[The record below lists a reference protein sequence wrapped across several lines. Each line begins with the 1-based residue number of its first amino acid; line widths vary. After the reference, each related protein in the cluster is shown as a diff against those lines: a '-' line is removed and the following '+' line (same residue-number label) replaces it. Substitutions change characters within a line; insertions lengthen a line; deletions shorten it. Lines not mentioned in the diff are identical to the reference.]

1 MKDRIRSSLRKLSVS
16 DILFIVTLLLVVF
29 SFFDSGNR
37 AGIDT
42 VASGVEKRMGRLERK
57 LDRYASKVLVMPE
70 DEWMRLGKVPD
81 EFVIYKYV
89 DDTLH
94 SWVNHLPILN
104 DEIVEGA
111 AFGVQYNRLSRVQT
125 MFSPLLTD
133 VTEVPKYMNLGS
145 QWYVMK
151 RYSKGKVK
159 LICGILVMGEGLPV
173 VSDGNGV
180 NPSLKLSD
188 NFTVQPLTSFDGA
201 VVRSVDGTPLFSVCS
216 DVAAAYG
223 KNTAHSVLKWIT
235 LFSALITVFVYYSR
249 KRSFVTFS
257 VLMGGIAISAF
268 LSFMWAEGMRASTG
282 IFSPVVYA
290 DSSFMG
296 SLGILLLTNLYIFVV
311 LISVFLLRKRLIL
324 WISKCGKAVRAVCA
338 CVCVILLAG
347 LIVYIHISL
356 KSVIF
361 NSVIVLELFR
371 LNELTWYSI
380 LIYLSYLLLFV
391 AALFILQLLSPIL
404 RSRMRFTIFNTRFL
418 IVYSLLVSLYLML
431 TVSIYGNIKE
441 MNTAKVWANKLAV
454 ERDLSTELLLRIVE
468 DGIAQDRQI
477 AALSVIPD
485 GSRMIADRL
494 AENYLTRLSTGY
506 DITVS
511 VCGEGD
517 KILSGQKAVDC
528 FSYFRSQLAMGTPL
542 HGNSH
547 FYFINDNSGRIR
559 YLGVFL
565 YSFDGV
571 YPQKRLYVQIDSRML
586 KEQRGYSDL
595 FPESVG
601 GGFNIPPEYSY
612 AKYISGSLVFF
623 RGDYNFPVNLDG
635 LNTYDYPDGF
645 SRVYKGKYSLFINKR
660 SDRDFILV
668 VRERRSVLPYLVAYS
683 YLSLL
688 SIPLMLSL
696 LLWKPR
702 RQNAPVKSNSF
713 RAKIMALL
721 LGTII
726 GTVALLS
733 VCTVAFFVNR
743 NVKSRSEQMS
753 EKLQTVQAMLMDAF
767 RNASSI
773 EALMGSDVKM
783 AMDNIASYTHTDINL
798 YDLSGH
804 LKRSTR
810 NELYYVALTGSKIDP
825 DAYYSIVFDK
835 RKSFVNRETM
845 AGRSY
850 YSLYAPVLNSSGN
863 LIAILNIPYFDQS
876 DSIRREAISTSAA
889 IINLFAL
896 MIIAVIAIGAA
907 ITTSL
912 FRPLI
917 NLYQKMEK
925 TDLFSSQEKIEYDNN
940 DEISYIVNAY
950 NRMIDNLADSTKR
963 LAASEREQAWR
974 DMARQIAHE
983 IKNPLTPMRLNI
995 QHLMRMKQNGVADLD
1010 DKLERICN
1018 SLLEQIDVLADTA
1031 TEFSTF
1037 AKFNIEESVDVDVVA
1052 LLNEQI
1058 VLFGGYEGIDI
1069 ELRVAGE
1076 MVGEQYHIFAPK
1088 SQIIRVFVNLLTNS
1102 IQALDPNVLKLV
1114 GRGRI
1119 FVTLTKYT
1127 ASEDSG
1133 FGIAGRRYVRI
1144 DVEDNGPGVSKENMG
1159 KLFTPRFTTKSS
1171 GSGLGLAI
1179 CRSVLE
1185 QLGGTIKYSTSEELG
1200 GADFRVI
1207 VEEYVPDGSIS
1218 A

>member
-1 MKDRIRSSLRKLSVS
+1 MKNKIRLSLRKLSVS

-37 AGIDT
+37 TGIDT

-57 LDRYASKVLVMPE
+57 LDRYASKVLEMPAG
-70 DEWMRLGKVPD
+70 EWMRLGKIPD

-125 MFSPLLTD
+125 LFSPLLTD

-151 RYSKGKVK
+151 RYSRGDVK

-188 NFTVQPLTSFDGA
+188 NYTIQPITSFDGA

-216 DVAAAYG
+216 DVSAAYG
-223 KNTAHSVLKWIT
+223 RTSAHSTLKWIT
-235 LFSALITVFVYYSR
+235 LLFALVTVFVYYSR

-257 VLMGGIAISAF
+257 VLMGVIAISAF

-296 SLGILLLTNLYIFVV
+296 SLGILLLTNLYIFLVS
-311 LISVFLLRKRLIL
+311 ISVFLLRKRLIL
-324 WISKCGKAVRAVCA
+324 WISKCGKTVRTVCA

-347 LIVYIHISL
+347 LMAYIHISL

-380 LIYLSYLLLFV
+380 LVYLSYLFLFV

-404 RSRMRFTIFNTRFL
+404 RNRMRFTIFNTRFL

-441 MNTAKVWANKLAV
+441 MNTAKVWTNKLAV

-477 AALSVIPD
+477 AALSIIPD

-528 FSYFRSQLAMGTPL
+528 FSYFRRQLAMGTPL

-635 LNTYDYPDGF
+635 LNTSEYPDGF
-645 SRVYKGKYSLFINKR
+645 SRVYKGKYSLFVNKR

-835 RKSFVNRETM
+835 RKSFVNKETM

-850 YSLYAPVLNSSGN
+850 YSLYAPVLNSSGD

-963 LAASEREQAWR
+963 LAATEREQAWR

-1052 LLNEQI
+1052 VLNEQI

-1088 SQIIRVFVNLLTNS
+1088 SQITRVFVNLLTNS
-1102 IQALDPNVLKLV
+1102 IQALEPNVLKLV
-1114 GRGRI
+1114 GRGKI

-1207 VEEYVPDGSIS
+1207 IEEYVSD
-1218 A
+1218 